1 MEVKI
6 LIADDEKGIRDSLQ
20 MILDEEGYTTTVVSN
35 GLEALKLI
43 ENNEFQL
50 VISDIKMPELDGMEL
65 LEKCSKISP
74 DTYFIIM
81 TAYASVET
89 AVVALRN
96 GAYDYLLKPVEFDD
110 LLIRVKRLLD
120 FKKLSLD
127 YKKLTD
133 ENKFLR
139 QKISVDTD
147 FENIIGKSEPM
158 QKVFKIISQ
167 VAPTNSNIFIS
178 GKSGTGKELVAKAIH
193 YKSLR
198 KDKIFLPINC
208 GAISENLIESE
219 LFGHRKGSFTGAVSD
234 KDGLFK
240 VADGGTLF
248 LDEIGDLP
256 LNLQVKLL
264 RAIEDKEFLPV
275 GGVKQVKTNVRIIAA
290 TNKDI
295 FEKTKIGEFREDLYY
310 RLNVIEIKLPSL
322 NERREDIPLLVNHF
336 VSKYCNEM
344 AKPVLGVNNE
354 SMKKLINYDWRGG
367 VRELENIIERAII
380 FSTNELIE
388 ITDLTDNVNT
398 SINLNNVPDTLKEA
412 TMNFES
418 EHIKRIIKKYDNNKE
433 EAAKALDI
441 GLSSLYRKMELM
453 GIPTRLKAD

>member
-1 MEVKI
+1 M
-6 LIADDEKGIRDSLQ
+6 
-20 MILDEEGYTTTVVSN
+20 
-35 GLEALKLI
+35 
-43 ENNEFQL
+43 
-50 VISDIKMPELDGMEL
+50 
-65 LEKCSKISP
+65 
-74 DTYFIIM
+74 
-81 TAYASVET
+81 
-89 AVVALRN
+89 
-96 GAYDYLLKPVEFDD
+96 
-110 LLIRVKRLLD
+110 
-120 FKKLSLD
+120 
-127 YKKLTD
+127 
-133 ENKFLR
+133 
-139 QKISVDTD
+139 
-147 FENIIGKSEPM
+147 
-158 QKVFKIISQ
+158 
-167 VAPTNSNIFIS
+167 
-178 GKSGTGKELVAKAIH
+178 VAKAIH

-219 LFGHRKGSFTGAVSD
+219 LFGHRKGSFTGAISD

-275 GGVKQVKTNVRIIAA
+275 GGVKSVRTDVRIIAA
-290 TNKDI
+290 TNQDI
-295 FEKTKIGEFREDLYY
+295 YEKAKIGEFREDLYY
-310 RLNVIEIKLPSL
+310 RLNVVEIKLPSL

-344 AKPVLGVNNE
+344 AKPILGVNNE

-380 FSTNELIE
+380 FSTNDLIE
-388 ITDLTDNVNT
+388 ISDLGENENT
-398 SINLNNVPDTLKEA
+398 SVNLSNVPETLKDA

-433 EAAKALDI
+433 EAAQALDI

-453 GIPTRLKAD
+453 GIPTRPIKE

>member
-1 MEVKI
+1 MDIQI

-20 MILDEEGYTTTVVSN
+20 LVLEEEGYHTTAVSN
-35 GLEALKLI
+35 GQEALQLI
-43 ENNEFQL
+43 QENEYHL
-50 VISDIKMPELDGMEL
+50 VISDIKMPLLDGMEL
-65 LEKCSKISP
+65 LEKCSQISP
-74 DTYFIIM
+74 DTFFIVM
-81 TAYASVET
+81 TAYASVDT
-89 AVVALRN
+89 AVAALRN

-110 LLIRVKRLLD
+110 LLLRVKRLLD
-120 FKKLSLD
+120 YKKLS
-127 YKKLTD
+127 D

-139 QKISVDTD
+139 QRISNTAD
-147 FENIIGKSEPM
+147 FEDIIGQSEPM
-158 QKVFKIISQ
+158 KRVFKIISQ

-178 GKSGTGKELVAKAIH
+178 GKSGTGKELAAKAIH
-193 YKSLR
+193 YNSLR

-219 LFGHRKGSFTGAVSD
+219 LFGHKKGSFTGAVSD

-264 RAIEDKEFLPV
+264 RAIEDKEFMPV
-275 GGVKQVKTNVRIIAA
+275 GSIKSVRTDVRIIAA
-290 TNKDI
+290 TNQDI
-295 FEKTKIGEFREDLYY
+295 YEKTKKGEFREDLYY
-310 RLNVIEIKLPSL
+310 RLNVVEIKLPSL
-322 NERREDIPLLVNHF
+322 NERREDIPLLVKHF
-336 VSKYCNEM
+336 VTKYCKEM
-344 AKPVLGVNNE
+344 GKTVLGVNNE
-354 SMKKLINYDWRGG
+354 SMKRLMNYNWRGG

-380 FSTNELIE
+380 FSTGEFIE
-388 ITDLTDNVNT
+388 ISDLSENFNSSFSV
-398 SINLNNVPDTLKEA
+398 NNVTESLKDA
-412 TMNFES
+412 TMNFEK

-453 GIPTRLKAD
+453 GIPTRPIED

>member
-6 LIADDEKGIRDSLQ
+6 LIADDEKGIRDSIQ
-20 MILDEEGYTTTVVSN
+20 MVLSEEGYNTTVAAN
-35 GLEALKLI
+35 GEEALQLI
-43 ENNEFQL
+43 EKGDYHL
-50 VISDIKMPELDGMEL
+50 VISDIKMPGLDGMEL
-65 LEKCSKISP
+65 LNKCSKIAP

-89 AVVALRN
+89 AIVALRN

-110 LLIRVKRLLD
+110 LLLRVKRLLD
-120 FKKLSLD
+120 
-127 YKKLTD
+127 YKKISD

-139 QKISVDTD
+139 QKISANAD

-158 QKVFKIISQ
+158 KKVFKIISQ

-193 YKSLR
+193 YNSLR
-198 KDKIFLPINC
+198 KNKIFLPINC

-219 LFGHRKGSFTGAVSD
+219 LFGHKKGSFTGAVSD
-234 KDGLFK
+234 KEGLFK
-240 VADGGTLF
+240 VADGGTLL

-264 RAIEDKEFLPV
+264 RAIEDKEFMPV
-275 GGVKQVKTNVRIIAA
+275 GAVKSVKTDVRIIAA
-290 TNKDI
+290 TNQDI
-295 FEKTKIGEFREDLYY
+295 FEKAKKGEFREDLYY
-310 RLNVIEIKLPSL
+310 RLNVVEIKLPTL

-344 AKPVLGVNNE
+344 GKPVLSVDNE

-380 FSTNELIE
+380 FSTGELIQ
-388 ITDLTDNVNT
+388 ITDLSNNENSSV
-398 SINLNNVPDTLKEA
+398 NLNNVPENLKEA
-412 TMNFES
+412 TMNFEK

-433 EAAKALDI
+433 EAAKVLDI

-453 GIPTRLKAD
+453 GIPTRPIND

>member
-1 MEVKI
+1 MEAKI

-20 MILDEEGYTTTVVSN
+20 MILNEEGYTTRTASN
-35 GLEALKLI
+35 GIEALELM
-43 ENNEFQL
+43 EEDDFNL
-50 VISDIKMPELDGMEL
+50 VISDIKMPGINGMEL
-65 LEKCSKISP
+65 LEKCSKTFP

-89 AVVALRN
+89 AIAALRN

-120 FKKLSLD
+120 FKKLS
-127 YKKLTD
+127 D

-139 QKISVDTD
+139 QKISSNAD

-158 QKVFKIISQ
+158 AKVFKIISQ

-193 YKSLR
+193 YNSLR
-198 KDKIFLPINC
+198 KEKIFLPINC

-219 LFGHRKGSFTGAVSD
+219 LFGHKKGSFTGAVSD

-264 RAIEDKEFLPV
+264 RAIEDKEFMPV
-275 GGVKQVKTNVRIIAA
+275 GGVKPVKTDVRIIAA

-295 FEKTKIGEFREDLYY
+295 YDKTKSGEFREDLYY
-310 RLNVIEIKLPSL
+310 RLNVVEIKLPSL

-336 VSKYCNEM
+336 VEKYCNEM
-344 AKPVLGVNNE
+344 GKPVLGVNSE

-380 FSTNELIE
+380 FSSGDFIE
-388 ITDLTDNVNT
+388 IADLAESVGST
-398 SINLNNVPDTLKEA
+398 INLDNTAENLKEA
-412 TMNFES
+412 TMNFEK

-433 EAAKALDI
+433 EAAKVLGI

-453 GIPTRLKAD
+453 GIPTRPSK

>member
-20 MILDEEGYTTTVVSN
+20 MILAEEGYNTTAVSN
-35 GLEALKLI
+35 GLEALELI
-43 ENNEFQL
+43 EKNEYHL
-50 VISDIKMPELDGMEL
+50 VISDIKMPTVDGMEL

-89 AVVALRN
+89 AIAALRN

-110 LLIRVKRLLD
+110 LLIRVKRLID
-120 FKKLSLD
+120 FKKLS
-127 YKKLTD
+127 D

-139 QKISVDTD
+139 QKLSTEAD
-147 FENIIGKSEPM
+147 FANIVGQSEPIK
-158 QKVFKIISQ
+158 KVFKVISQ
-167 VAPTNSNIFIS
+167 VAPTNTNIFIS

-193 YKSLR
+193 FNSLR

-219 LFGHRKGSFTGAVSD
+219 LFGHRKGSFTGAISD

-264 RAIEDKEFLPV
+264 RAIEDKEFMPV
-275 GGVKQVKTNVRIIAA
+275 GGIKPVKTDVRIIAA
-290 TNKDI
+290 TNQDI
-295 FEKTKIGEFREDLYY
+295 YEKAKVGEFREDLYY
-310 RLNVIEIKLPSL
+310 RLNVVEIKLPSL

-336 VSKYCNEM
+336 VEKYCNQM
-344 AKPVLGVNNE
+344 GKPVLGMNNE

-380 FSTNELIE
+380 FSTGDLIE
-388 ITDLTDNVNT
+388 ISDLSDSVNT
-398 SINLNNVPDTLKEA
+398 SVNLNNVPESLKDA
-412 TMNFES
+412 TMNFEK
-418 EHIKRIIKKYDNNKE
+418 EHIKRIIAKYDNNKE
-433 EAAKALDI
+433 EAARSLDI

-453 GIPTRLKAD
+453 GIPTRATKD

>member
-20 MILDEEGYTTTVVSN
+20 MILTEEGYNTTAVAN
-35 GLEALKLI
+35 GFEALQLI
-43 ENNEFQL
+43 EQNEYQL
-50 VISDIKMPELDGMEL
+50 VISDIKMPTVDGMEL

-89 AVVALRN
+89 AVAALRN

-110 LLIRVKRLLD
+110 LLIRVKRLI
-120 FKKLSLD
+120 D
-127 YKKLTD
+127 YKKLSD

-139 QKISVDTD
+139 QKIAVEAD
-147 FENIIGKSEPM
+147 FANIIGQSEPM
-158 QKVFKIISQ
+158 KKIFKVISQ
-167 VAPTNSNIFIS
+167 VAPTNTNIFIS

-193 YKSLR
+193 FNSLR
-198 KDKIFLPINC
+198 KNKIFLPINC

-219 LFGHRKGSFTGAVSD
+219 LFGHRKGSFTGAVGD

-248 LDEIGDLP
+248 LDEIADLP

-264 RAIEDKEFLPV
+264 RAIEDKEFMPV
-275 GGVKQVKTNVRIIAA
+275 GGVKHVRTDVRIIAA
-290 TNKDI
+290 TNQDI

-310 RLNVIEIKLPSL
+310 RLNVVEIKLPSL

-336 VSKYCNEM
+336 VEKYCNEM
-344 AKPVLGVNNE
+344 GKPVLGMNNE
-354 SMKKLINYDWRGG
+354 SM
-367 VRELENIIERAII
+367 
-380 FSTNELIE
+380 
-388 ITDLTDNVNT
+388 
-398 SINLNNVPDTLKEA
+398 
-412 TMNFES
+412 
-418 EHIKRIIKKYDNNKE
+418 
-433 EAAKALDI
+433 
-441 GLSSLYRKMELM
+441 
-453 GIPTRLKAD
+453 